1 VLPSEREVVDA
12 VAKDL
17 YVGGRWRKSS
27 DSKRFR
33 VEDPS
38 TKEVIAEVAD
48 ATPDDA
54 LAALEAAA
62 DAQRSWGRTPPRVRA
77 ELLRRAF
84 ELTLQRQEEL
94 ALLMTLEMGKPLA
107 ESRGEVLYAAEF
119 LRWFSEEAVRIK
131 GDYYMGPEGSMKIL
145 TQRQPVGPS
154 YLITPWNF
162 PLAMATRKLGPA
174 LAAGCTAI
182 VKPAELTPLTM
193 AAFFE
198 ILIEVGLP
206 DGVVNLIQTSD
217 PAAVTKPLLS
227 DRRLRKLSF
236 TGSTEVGRLLMAQ
249 ASNNLLR
256 LSMEL
261 GGNAP
266 LIVFDDANIE
276 KAVQGAALAKLRNTG
291 EACTSANRI
300 FVQRGVAEEFSEA
313 LKSRFESLKVGRG
326 TEEGVDVGPL
336 VEQAAVDKV
345 SRLVAD
351 ARERGAKIVAGG
363 GSFGPGYFFEPT
375 IVLGVD
381 PSFAIANEEI
391 FGPVAALYIFD
402 EEEEVVDMANSTPYG
417 LVAYLFTENLNR
429 ALRVVERLETGM
441 VGVNQGLVSNA
452 AGPFGGVKHSGFGRE
467 GGFEGIEEYLYV
479 KYAAINAAEL

>member
-1 VLPSEREVVDA
+1 MELSEKATVDS
-12 VAKDL
+12 VPKELFID
-17 YVGGRWRKSS
+17 GSWKKSS
-27 DSKRFR
+27 DGKSFK
-33 VEDPS
+33 VEDPA
-38 TKEVIAEVAD
+38 TRDVIGEVAD
-48 ATPDDA
+48 ATVDDA
-54 LAALEAAA
+54 LAALEAAHL
-62 DAQRSWGRTPPRVRA
+62 AQESWGRTAPRLRA
-77 ELLRRAF
+77 EMLRKAY
-84 ELTLQRQEEL
+84 ELTIAHQDEL
-94 ALLMTLEMGKPLA
+94 ALLMTLEMGKPLS

-131 GDYYMGPEGSMKIL
+131 GEYYMGPEGSMKIL

-154 YLITPWNF
+154 YMITPWNF

-174 LAAGCTAI
+174 LAAGCTTI

-193 AAFFE
+193 AAFFR
-198 ILIEVGLP
+198 ILEEVGVP
-206 DGVVNLIQTSD
+206 NGVVNLIHTSD
-217 PAAVTKPLLS
+217 PGAVSVSLMNDT
-227 DRRLRKLSF
+227 RLRKLSF
-236 TGSTEVGRLLMAQ
+236 TGSTEVGRLLMSQ

-266 LIVFDDANIE
+266 LIVFEDADLD
-276 KAVQGAALAKLRNTG
+276 KAVQGAMLAKLRNTG

-300 FVQRGVAEEFSEA
+300 FVQRGVAEEFSLA
-313 LKSRFESLKVGRG
+313 LKSRFEALKVGRG
-326 TEEGVDVGPL
+326 TDAGVEVGPL
-336 VEQAAVDKV
+336 VEQAALDKV
-345 SRLVAD
+345 QRLVTD
-351 ARERGAKIVAGG
+351 ARSRGARIVAGG

-381 PSFAIANEEI
+381 SSFEIANEEI
-391 FGPVAALYIFD
+391 FGPVAALYVFD
-402 EEEEVVDMANSTPYG
+402 TEEEVIKLANSTPYG

-467 GGFEGIEEYLYV
+467 GGFEGIDEYLYV
-479 KYAAINAAEL
+479 KYAAINAAAL